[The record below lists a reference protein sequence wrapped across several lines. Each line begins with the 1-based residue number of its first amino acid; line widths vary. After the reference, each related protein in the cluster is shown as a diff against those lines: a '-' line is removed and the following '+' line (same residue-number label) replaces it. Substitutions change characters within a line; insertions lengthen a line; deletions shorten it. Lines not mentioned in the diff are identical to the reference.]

1 MDSPQRFPGARRL
14 RHARDHH
21 HDGHDGKAKD
31 LSPSTTTVQAT
42 SPADTPR
49 QIVVEETSTKTGEVI
64 TVAKGEDAV
73 PKPAEAKLVADAEV
87 HNTAQAPAAEAASA
101 P

>member
-1 MDSPQRFPGARRL
+1 
-14 RHARDHH
+14 
-21 HDGHDGKAKD
+21 
-31 LSPSTTTVQAT
+31 
-42 SPADTPR
+42 
-49 QIVVEETSTKTGEVI
+49 VI